1 MKKIIM
7 TIIAGAMLV
16 GCQTTPKYVE
26 GTNLSIGAY
35 VPVSGQLYGAEVL
48 NWLSG
53 AKIACCSNQTIAVD
67 RDYCATNSY
76 FWGMVKT
83 SEHAKTKAEV
93 K

>member
-1 MKKIIM
+1 MKY
-7 TIIAGAMLV
+7 AAMLSIAALLV
-16 GCQTTPKYVE
+16 AGCTSRPKYVE

-35 VPVSGQLYGAEVL
+35 VPVSGQLYGAEVV

-53 AKIACCSNQTIAVD
+53 AKITCCSNQTIAVD
-67 RDYCATNSY
+67 RTYSSTNQY

-83 SEHAKTKAEV
+83 IECSHTKAAV